1 VYTAKSYSSQQYRQE
16 LVITLFIVLTPRL
29 VDGEGGLSLVYE
41 VLRVE
46 PAILPFFTIFPIHSV
61 NYFA

>member
-1 VYTAKSYSSQQYRQE
+1 VYTAKSYYSQQYRQE

-29 VDGEGGLSLVYE
+29 VDGEDGHSLVYE

-46 PAILPFFTIFPIHSV
+46 PAI
-61 NYFA
+61 